1 MSIWDKKEIKSKS
14 KIDQTLDKELL
25 QEVKDMR
32 KGREA
37 FESSVGKENYLIV
50 VFSSKV
56 DKDTFIK
63 ETKVRSTNCL
73 VDGYELAQKLNL
85 QPKMPTVKLLKP
97 FKK

>member
-1 MSIWDKKEIKSKS
+1 MSIWDKKETKTAKA
-14 KIDQTLDKELL
+14 KQTLDDELL
-25 QEVKDMR
+25 QEVNDMR

-50 VFSSKV
+50 VFSSKA
-56 DKDTFIK
+56 DKDTFTK
-63 ETKVRSTNCL
+63 ETKVRNTNCL

-85 QPKMPTVKLLKP
+85 QPKFPTVKLLKP